1 MAFRKRAQPNAAI
14 PQVNLVPMMDVLMS
28 VLTFFII
35 TSMSLTGEQID
46 RVTLPGNP
54 GENGTTAIPE
64 DVQQLMIGLTEDEQI
79 VLDGQVL
86 TEAEMMAAITDF
98 LAEYET
104 GVIILNA
111 DRTLPYAKIAAVLN
125 VMGQVGGDRVSLAIQ
140 RVGSGE

>member
-1 MAFRKRAQPNAAI
+1 MAFRKRARPTATI

-35 TSMSLTGEQID
+35 TSMSLTGERID

-64 DVQQLMIGLTEDEQI
+64 DIRQLMIGLTEDERI
-79 VLDGQVL
+79 LLDGQVL
-86 TEAEMMAAITDF
+86 TEAELLAAMEAF
-98 LAEYET
+98 LAAHET
-104 GVIILNA
+104 GVIVLNA
-111 DRTLPYAKIAAVLN
+111 DRTLPYAKIAALLN

>member
-1 MAFRKRAQPNAAI
+1 MAFRKRARPTATI

-35 TSMSLTGEQID
+35 TSMSLTGERID

-64 DVQQLMIGLTEDEQI
+64 DIRQLMIGFTADEQI

-86 TEAEMMAAITDF
+86 TEAELLAAIENF
-98 LAEYET
+98 LAEDET
-104 GVIILNA
+104 GVIVLNA
-111 DRTLPYAKIAAVLN
+111 DRTLPYEKIAALLN
-125 VMGQVGGDRVSLAIQ
+125 IMGQIGGDRVSLAIQ
-140 RVGSGE
+140 RQ

>member
-1 MAFRKRAQPNAAI
+1 MAFRNRARSAAI

-35 TSMSLTGEQID
+35 TAMNLTGERID

-64 DVQQLMIGLTEDEQI
+64 DVQQLMIGLTEDERI
-79 VLDGQVL
+79 VLDSRVL
-86 TEAEMMAAITDF
+86 TEAELVAAMEDFMAAHP
-98 LAEYET
+98 T
-104 GVIILNA
+104 GVIVLNA
-111 DRTLPYAKIAAVLN
+111 DRTLPYEKIAALLK

-140 RVGSGE
+140 RGGE

>member
-1 MAFRKRAQPNAAI
+1 MAFRNRARSAAI

-35 TSMSLTGEQID
+35 TSMSLTGERID

-64 DVQQLMIGLTEDEQI
+64 DVQQLMIGLTEDERI

-86 TEAEMMAAITDF
+86 TEAELLAAMEAFI
-98 LAEYET
+98 AAHAT
-104 GVIILNA
+104 GVIVLNA
-111 DRTLPYAKIAAVLN
+111 DRTLPYEKIAALLN
-125 VMGQVGGDRVSLAIQ
+125 VMAQVGGNRVSLAIQ
-140 RVGSGE
+140 RQ